1 MNDWNKPLQN
11 QLTSW
16 LLRRTPATGFRRV
29 IPVGA
34 AVASE
39 IGNVRSENQDRAI
52 IVQGFDRKGRSY
64 VVAALADGIGG
75 MREGAQCA
83 ALTLSAFVSE
93 IHRVAQSHIIDSNE
107 WLYRAVTAANHAVYE
122 KYKTEGGST
131 LVATLIR
138 PNSTYWVSA
147 GDSRVYGS
155 LGKKLIQLSIDDT
168 IAGQLG
174 KEGAEHQEQ
183 SKILQYI
190 GMGDFLEPHIKQ
202 VEVSDFDSIVLTSD
216 GVHYLSS
223 APGWLGQIIGNAQ
236 DPGTCV
242 KRLVDL
248 ARWCGGPDNA
258 SIIIIP
264 SYIEPDE
271 AQLSEHK
278 TLEIWDSFGELQ
290 IIAPSRLTRQREIIE
305 SLYRENVAAPLNTNE
320 TIEKN
325 SENNITEK
333 EIGTSDI
340 TIEKEKKELKT
351 ASRSTNKTTGRSKK
365 NIKKEVP
372 QLLMDFPNKTN

>member
-16 LLRRTPATGFRRV
+16 LLRRTPAAGFRRV

-52 IVQGFDRKGRSY
+52 IVQGFDRRGQSY

-75 MREGAQCA
+75 MREGAQSA
-83 ALTLSAFVSE
+83 ALTLSSFVSE
-93 IHRVAQSHIIDSNE
+93 IHRVAQSNIIDTND
-107 WLYRAVTAANHAVYE
+107 WLYKAVTAANYAVYD
-122 KYKTEGGST
+122 KYRTEGGST

-138 PNSTYWVSA
+138 SNNTSWVSA

-155 LGKKLIQLSIDDT
+155 LGKKLTQLSIDDT

-190 GMGDFLEPHIKQ
+190 GMGEFFEPHIKQ
-202 VEVSDFDSIVLTSD
+202 INAKEFDSLVLTSD

-236 DPGTCV
+236 EPGACV

-258 SIIIIP
+258 SVIIVP
-264 SYIEPDE
+264 SFIEPDN
-271 AQLSEHK
+271 AQSSEYK

-290 IIAPSRLTRQREIIE
+290 IIAPSRSIRNRAILE
-305 SLYRENVAAPLNTNE
+305 SLYHEQASISPSIIAP
-320 TIEKN
+320 IEKN
-325 SENNITEK
+325 SESSNSPKEALTRENTVTEEQITQK
-333 EIGTSDI
+333 TP
-340 TIEKEKKELKT
+340 KKQ
-351 ASRSTNKTTGRSKK
+351 TTRVVGRVKK